1 MDDVYLV
8 LIRFLLFIQIFR
20 MTVEVTLRTHDG
32 QAYRLSSRFVRD
44 KHGRSRVRLIHVYSN
59 GGQVVTQRFVTYLP
73 GHPLSG
79 LPLIIS

>member
-1 MDDVYLV
+1 
-8 LIRFLLFIQIFR
+8 

-79 LPLIIS
+79 LPLIIT